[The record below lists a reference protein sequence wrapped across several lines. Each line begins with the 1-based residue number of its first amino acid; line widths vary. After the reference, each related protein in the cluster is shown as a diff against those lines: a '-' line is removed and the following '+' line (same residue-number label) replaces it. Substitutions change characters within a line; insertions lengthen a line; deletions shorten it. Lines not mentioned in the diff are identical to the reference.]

1 MNEKKFKTELSEKR
15 FEFGKNWKKFLS
27 KLNNERIKESEKSLL
42 EKLKVENLRNKS
54 FIDIGSGSG
63 LFSLAAKNLGASVTS
78 FDFDTDSVLCT
89 KTLKSKF
96 HNDDGNWKI
105 LQGSILDKD
114 FIKSLNIY
122 DVVYSWGVLHHTGK
136 MWVAIDNCLKL
147 VNKEGVLFISIY
159 NDQGLKSH
167 IWWTIKWI
175 YNSLPN
181 ILKKPFGYS
190 TGFFVIIL
198 MVIKY
203 LLKFKPMVIVNDI
216 IKQRRGM
223 NLLNNIIDWYGGFP
237 YEFAD
242 YNYLIDYI
250 ENKGFKLENGVRS
263 KSLGCHELIFKKL

>member
-1 MNEKKFKTELSEKR
+1 MKEKKFKTELMEKR

-42 EKLKVENLRNKS
+42 EKLKVKNLRNKS

-78 FDFDTDSVLCT
+78 FDFDTNSVLCT

-96 HNDDGNWKI
+96 HNDERNWKI
-105 LQGSILDKD
+105 LQGSVLDKE
-114 FIKSLNIY
+114 FIKSLNTY
-122 DVVYSWGVLHHTGK
+122 DVVYSWGVLHHTGR
-136 MWVAIDNCLKL
+136 MWLAIDNCLKL
-147 VNKEGVLFISIY
+147 VNKEGVLFIAIY

-175 YNSLPN
+175 YNSLPD

-198 MVIKY
+198 MVLKY
-203 LLKFKPMVIVNDI
+203 LIKFKPMVIVNDI

-250 ENKGFKLENGVRS
+250 ENKGFKLQNGLRS